1 MKRNYFVC
9 CLIALFGSLNMQAY
23 DFEAN
28 GIYYTVTD
36 TTTVSAKVA
45 VAAGENLYEGN
56 VAIPASVTNDGKVY
70 SVTSIDTKAFYYCS
84 GLTGVTLPETV
95 KEIGSNAFRNCSG
108 LTTLSI
114 PAGVTTIGYSA
125 FFGCTGLTSINIP
138 SGVTAIEPYTFF
150 GCKRLP
156 SVNLSGISKI
166 GGSAFSGCTALS
178 SVTIPANIGQIESY
192 TFQNCSGLKTINIP
206 EGVANIGDAAF
217 QGCTGLT
224 SITIPEGVAQ
234 IGRAAFEG
242 CTSVTAVNIPSTVKS
257 IVNSSFEGCTSLTS
271 LSVASGNPIYDSRDN
286 CNAIIETYV
295 ENKQGETVTH
305 YKLIAGCNTSVI
317 PDGVTEIGTNAFKNC
332 KGLTGITIPA
342 SVSVIGVS
350 AFQNTGL
357 TSIVIPESVSAI
369 DEFCFAYCEN
379 LTTVTLPATIT
390 KVEDYAF
397 LSCKALKDF
406 YCFAETCPTATKSA
420 FISTP
425 IENATLHVPEAAVG
439 AYTLAEPWNL
449 FSSIVAADGNL
460 VSPEKDSETAIASL
474 QNAGKIQQVYSL
486 GGQQTSRLQ
495 RGINIVRLS
504 DGTTRKVL
512 VR

>member
-23 DFEAN
+23 DFEVN

-36 TTTVSAKVA
+36 TTTASAKVA
-45 VAAGENLYEGN
+45 VAAGDNLYEGN
-56 VAIPASVTNDGKVY
+56 VAIPASVSDGDKVY
-70 SVTSIDTKAFYYCS
+70 SVTAIDSKAFYYCA
-84 GLTGVTLPETV
+84 GLTGVTLPESL
-95 KEIGSNAFRNCSG
+95 KEIGSSAFRNCSG
-108 LTTLSI
+108 LSAVTL

-138 SGVTAIEPYTFF
+138 ESVSVIEPYTFF

-156 SVNLSGISKI
+156 SINLSGISKI
-166 GGSAFSGCTALS
+166 GGSAFSGCVALT

-192 TFQNCSGLKTINIP
+192 TFQNCAGLTSVTIPAGI
-206 EGVANIGDAAF
+206 ANIGDAAF

-224 SITIPEGVAQ
+224 SVSIPEGVAQ

-242 CTSVTAVNIPSTVKS
+242 CTGVTSVNIPSTVKA
-257 IVNSSFEGCTSLTS
+257 IVNSCFEGCTSLTS
-271 LSVASGNPIYDSRDN
+271 LSVADGNPVYDSRNN

-295 ENKQGETVTH
+295 EKKQGETVTH
-305 YKLIAGCNTSVI
+305 YKLVAGCKSTVI
-317 PDGVTEIGTNAFKNC
+317 PDGVTEIGTSAFANC
-332 KGLTGITIPA
+332 TGLTDIAIPA
-342 SVSVIGVS
+342 SVTVIGVS

-357 TSIVIPESVSAI
+357 TSIVIPESVTAI
-369 DEFCFAYCEN
+369 DEFCFAYCPN
-379 LTTVTLPATIT
+379 LATVTLPSTIT
-390 KVEDYAF
+390 KVEDEAF
-397 LSCKALKDF
+397 LSCVALKDF
-406 YCFAETCPTATKSA
+406 YCYAEKCPTATKSV
-420 FISTP
+420 FTSTP
-425 IENATLHVPEAAVG
+425 VENATLHVPEAAIG
-439 AYTLAEPWNL
+439 AYTLAEPWSL
-449 FSSIVAADGNL
+449 FGSIVASDGNL

-486 GGQQTSRLQ
+486 GGQQTSKLQ

-512 VR
+512 LK